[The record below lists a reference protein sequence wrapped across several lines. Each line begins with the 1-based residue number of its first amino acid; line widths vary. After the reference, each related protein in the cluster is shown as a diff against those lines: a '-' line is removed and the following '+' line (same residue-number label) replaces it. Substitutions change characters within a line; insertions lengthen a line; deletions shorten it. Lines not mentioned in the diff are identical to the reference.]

1 MVVTIFVLFLQ
12 YYEKTFTA
20 VAVKLNCRPV
30 GHGCYIRLV
39 AARSSSFI
47 YTVVLSM
54 GRAMGGGYRSL
65 WIPNNL
71 GKAPDPHYMAPK
83 PRFWLPLFSMAPLW
97 CCLLLIK
104 PVCRP
109 IYTAAVHISVW
120 FSLVLT
126 CCNGVAESCE
136 VTFLRRWLQ
145 GWKCCGPHF
154 WATQSA
160 AGKVYERRECDLAT
174 W

>member
-1 MVVTIFVLFLQ
+1 MRKRLPLSPWNLIVDQWDMAVTFAWWLHVHHLL
-12 YYEKTFTA
+12 YT
-20 VAVKLNCRPV
+20 LSCCPWD
-30 GHGCYIRLV
+30 
-39 AARSSSFI
+39 ARW
-47 YTVVLSM
+47 
-54 GRAMGGGYRSL
+54 GGGYRSL
-65 WIPNNL
+65 WTPNNL